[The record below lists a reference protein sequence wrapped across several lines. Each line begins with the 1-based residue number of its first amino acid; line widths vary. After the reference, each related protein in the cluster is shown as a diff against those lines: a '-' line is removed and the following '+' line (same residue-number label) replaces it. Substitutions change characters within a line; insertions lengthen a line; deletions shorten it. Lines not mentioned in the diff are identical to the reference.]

1 MIAFA
6 NGFSHPGKFARVA
19 LTEWGSTPHTSTL
32 AKVCAS
38 VKNSRAGCC
47 ASANALFRERRG
59 FEINSRPARAR
70 THASPGQGNE
80 FGRTIECIAH
90 SIAGRFDRRA
100 RQRAKHPGK
109 AVPWVLRLSRSLLL
123 RGGEKYDLE
132 GCSVGRFH
140 HTDFVHAAA
149 SNIHPPVGRCRH
161 VTHCTSSRGDI
172 RAGKLFR
179 LWIEPDDGVRLHSGF
194 AVPNQTVWRDS
205 DSVGTGARSARRRP
219 HPDVTCHGIKSSQI
233 STLVVREID
242 FVASVDCNA
251 AWPRVFRQLVFGDLH
266 GLRIDLG

>member
-19 LTEWGSTPHTSTL
+19 LTGWGSTPHTSKL

-59 FEINSRPARAR
+59 FEINSRPGRAR

-90 SIAGRFDRRA
+90 SIAGRFGRRV

-109 AVPWVLRLSRSLLL
+109 AVPWVLRLSRSWLLH
-123 RGGEKYDLE
+123 GGKKYNLE
-132 GCSVGRFH
+132 GLLSGAVPPHRLCSRRCKQY
-140 HTDFVHAAA
+140 TPARRPL
-149 SNIHPPVGRCRH
+149 PPCDARYLLPRGY
-161 VTHCTSSRGDI
+161 SRGQI
-172 RAGKLFR
+172 VPSHGGNNRKSTR
-179 LWIEPDDGVRLHSGF
+179 L
-194 AVPNQTVWRDS
+194 N
-205 DSVGTGARSARRRP
+205 
-219 HPDVTCHGIKSSQI
+219 SS
-233 STLVVREID
+233 
-242 FVASVDCNA
+242 
-251 AWPRVFRQLVFGDLH
+251 
-266 GLRIDLG
+266 